1 MSLVEFIPSFSRGVS
16 TSTARSCRTREEC
29 CKFDTPSP
37 ASDHRFD
44 YLPLID
50 CAYGCAEQCLLVT
63 VTVPLRSIGM
73 FTSRQVL
80 RFHQHVGC
88 LLQVKSP
95 FGGGDAD
102 GGQGECRH
110 WVYPSHACLGIGV
123 VVPIPTFPFGVNQH
137 RCLSPRS
144 CADSHRYCLFSSGC
158 SHW

>member
-1 MSLVEFIPSFSRGVS
+1 VSLVEFIPSFSRGVS

-102 GGQGECRH
+102 GGQGERRH
-110 WVYPSHACLGIGV
+110 WDDMVNHSTSLHVIQTEPARHSDV
-123 VVPIPTFPFGVNQH
+123 SFTSFP
-137 RCLSPRS
+137 LSAMNR
-144 CADSHRYCLFSSGC
+144 
-158 SHW
+158 